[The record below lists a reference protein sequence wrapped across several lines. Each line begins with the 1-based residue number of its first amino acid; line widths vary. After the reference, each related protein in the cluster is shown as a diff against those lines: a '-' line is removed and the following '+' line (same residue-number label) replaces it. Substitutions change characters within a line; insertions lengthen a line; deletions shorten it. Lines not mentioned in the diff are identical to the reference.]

1 MERSFTFEAKTFC
14 FSAKDGCPLFRLEER
29 RKGFAGFILV
39 SNQCASW
46 LMDTVEEAVL
56 SQAKEE
62 IAKSYREG
70 DKVTMVHGG
79 GNKAGIF
86 LEVSVFAEGGRK
98 GVIWLPEGRYG
109 RGWRRFAGELRQ
121 LVVGT
126 IKKTEPAESLL
137 DAPPSGSKS
146 GRSYLEVLRST
157 SGVEAKAS
165 GLKVVS
171 PSPLDLLPALYGFE
185 LGYVGELRSAVD
197 CYELESLSWSLAAES
212 ASSCSKKTKDNIG
225 ISGLMRNLGLLHDKL
240 DRVLAGLG
248 SKFVGPYEIVDSSTI
263 LDGPQSRS
271 DPGMNL
277 ILDTGLVKELVLGTD
292 QGMNLDSDLDW
303 ALDVGRASDPGM
315 SLSLSHILPDSVGA
329 MDTLEFEVEGK
340 DDPAAPLSVGVSAGI
355 MLAAEVPAFL
365 EGGSP
370 ASDPAPSS
378 GESNLATVT
387 DMGLQVSETRLGSP
401 EVVLWVSERALDGG
415 SGFGG
420 EGRSIPESSLQA
432 VGLELSLVPV
442 DASFVGLSAVEGYAS
457 VAEPTPLMVILA
469 EESDLSISVVASLEA
484 GAGSSNMPGPGF
496 SVPFD
501 RNHPPVSSAT
511 QLRLGAAKLSDPRL
525 ASDPIIMEAF
535 ALPWEV
541 DSPDSEGE
549 DFDSGVADHDIELVS
564 EVCSAKDVRDPP
576 QDKTAR
582 TPSPAL
588 GLIKR
593 GFLGPRAAH
602 PAPVK
607 VDKKPAQVRS
617 DSPSQP
623 VVEGSDSEAVL
634 GRGISQ
640 PSHVTSSV
648 AKSQR
653 GYAQR
658 VKEKVAKQPNKNK
671 ELLAEIVV
679 DVPVVGEEG
688 YSIRVL
694 EAMKCAPVVGMS
706 WGGDDKKLLDTFSAM
721 ENKEPKVKGLR
732 ELKNLDCSMSP
743 VKCQHRRGVGGSKY
757 VRSFPPEIH

>member
-1 MERSFTFEAKTFC
+1 MINWT
-14 FSAKDGCPLFRLEER
+14 G
-29 RKGFAGFILV
+29 
-39 SNQCASW
+39 
-46 LMDTVEEAVL
+46 
-56 SQAKEE
+56 
-62 IAKSYREG
+62 
-70 DKVTMVHGG
+70 
-79 GNKAGIF
+79 
-86 LEVSVFAEGGRK
+86 
-98 GVIWLPEGRYG
+98 
-109 RGWRRFAGELRQ
+109 
-121 LVVGT
+121 
-126 IKKTEPAESLL
+126 
-137 DAPPSGSKS
+137 
-146 GRSYLEVLRST
+146 
-157 SGVEAKAS
+157 
-165 GLKVVS
+165 
-171 PSPLDLLPALYGFE
+171 
-185 LGYVGELRSAVD
+185 
-197 CYELESLSWSLAAES
+197 
-212 ASSCSKKTKDNIG
+212 
-225 ISGLMRNLGLLHDKL
+225 
-240 DRVLAGLG
+240 VLAGLG
-248 SKFVGPYEIVDSSTI
+248 SKFVGPVEIEDSSTI

-277 ILDTGLVKELVLGTD
+277 ILDTGLVKELVFGTD

-303 ALDVGRASDPGM
+303 ALDVGRVSDPGI
-315 SLSLSHILPDSVGA
+315 SLSHSLPDSVGA
-329 MDTLEFEVEGK
+329 MDILEFEVEGK

-355 MLAAEVPAFL
+355 MLEAEVPAFL

-387 DMGLQVSETRLGSP
+387 DLGLQVSETRLGSS
-401 EVVLWVSERALDGG
+401 EVVLRVSERALDGG

-457 VAEPTPLMVILA
+457 VAEPTPLMVIPA
-469 EESDLSISVVASLEA
+469 EESDLSTSVVASPEA
-484 GAGSSNMPGPGF
+484 GAGSSNMPGPGS

-511 QLRLGAAKLSDPRL
+511 QLRLGAAKLSDPSL

-541 DSPDSEGE
+541 DSSDIEGE
-549 DFDSGVADHDIELVS
+549 DSDSGVADHDIELVS
-564 EVCSAKDVRDPP
+564 EVCSAEDLRDPP

-593 GFLGPRAAH
+593 DFLGPRAVH

-607 VDKKPAQVRS
+607 VVKKPA
-617 DSPSQP
+617 QP
-623 VVEGSDSEAVL
+623 VVEGSVSEAVL
-634 GRGISQ
+634 GRGFSQ

-658 VKEKVAKQPNKNK
+658 VKEKMAKQPNKNK

-706 WGGDDKKLLDTFSAM
+706 WGGDDKKLLDTFSTM

-743 VKCQHRRGVGGSKY
+743 VKCQHSRGVGGSKFA
-757 VRSFPPEIH
+757 RSFPPEIH

>member
-1 MERSFTFEAKTFC
+1 M
-14 FSAKDGCPLFRLEER
+14 
-29 RKGFAGFILV
+29 
-39 SNQCASW
+39 
-46 LMDTVEEAVL
+46 
-56 SQAKEE
+56 
-62 IAKSYREG
+62 
-70 DKVTMVHGG
+70 
-79 GNKAGIF
+79 
-86 LEVSVFAEGGRK
+86 
-98 GVIWLPEGRYG
+98 
-109 RGWRRFAGELRQ
+109 
-121 LVVGT
+121 
-126 IKKTEPAESLL
+126 
-137 DAPPSGSKS
+137 
-146 GRSYLEVLRST
+146 
-157 SGVEAKAS
+157 
-165 GLKVVS
+165 
-171 PSPLDLLPALYGFE
+171 
-185 LGYVGELRSAVD
+185 
-197 CYELESLSWSLAAES
+197 
-212 ASSCSKKTKDNIG
+212 
-225 ISGLMRNLGLLHDKL
+225 
-240 DRVLAGLG
+240 
-248 SKFVGPYEIVDSSTI
+248 
-263 LDGPQSRS
+263 
-271 DPGMNL
+271 
-277 ILDTGLVKELVLGTD
+277 VLGTD

-387 DMGLQVSETRLGSP
+387 DMGLQVSESRLGSP
-401 EVVLWVSERALDGG
+401 EVVLRVSERALDGG

-420 EGRSIPESSLQA
+420 EGRSM
-432 VGLELSLVPV
+432 GLELSLVPV

-457 VAEPTPLMVILA
+457 VAEPTPLMVIPA
-469 EESDLSISVVASLEA
+469 EESDLSISVVASPEA

-511 QLRLGAAKLSDPRL
+511 QLRLGAAKLSDPSL

-541 DSPDSEGE
+541 DSSDSEGE
-549 DFDSGVADHDIELVS
+549 DSDSGVADHDIELVS
-564 EVCSAKDVRDPP
+564 EVCSAKDLRDPP
-576 QDKTAR
+576 QDKTAQ

-602 PAPVK
+602 PALVK
-607 VDKKPAQVRS
+607 VDKKPA
-617 DSPSQP
+617 QP

-721 ENKEPKVKGLR
+721 ENKEPKVKGMR

-757 VRSFPPEIH
+757 ARSFPPEIH